1 MMFVS
6 IMSVFRGAA
15 FTVANM
21 ITGAAIVALMATLG
35 VLPVTVTASQTA
47 TQAPLSASV
56 VTVSAPDRTY
66 APGVSEPFYA
76 VHIAPEDMDMES
88 GAPLTLQGVAIQALL
103 NDGAIGAV
111 NDSVE
116 AVYVR
121 VSTVADFGYGTVT
134 VTAYGPRICVD
145 GVVRCTG
152 TEFDPWSPEI

>member
-1 MMFVS
+1 MGKIINTVGDMIV
-6 IMSVFRGAA
+6 GAA
-15 FTVANM
+15 LLIVL
-21 ITGAAIVALMATLG
+21 AAFG
-35 VLPVTVTASQTA
+35 VFDTPTTSEGSES
-47 TQAPLSASV
+47 PSA

-76 VHIAPEDMDMES
+76 VYIDDEDMTES